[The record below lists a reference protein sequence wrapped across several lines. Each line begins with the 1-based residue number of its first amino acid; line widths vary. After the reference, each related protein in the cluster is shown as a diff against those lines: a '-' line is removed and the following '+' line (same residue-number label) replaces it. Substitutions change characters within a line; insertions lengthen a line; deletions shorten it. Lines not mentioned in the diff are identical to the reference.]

1 MPIPR
6 IPQYPNPPGSPTLY
20 PERAENDLILGLLVS
35 PGYFFVTLVLL
46 IGLALG
52 DTSAYGVNHFLII
65 DGEVFIRTLSYLTYL
80 DPFPDTYLFSTFQI
94 CLFNTFGFLLH
105 VSAGTVEIVAAR
117 EAEANGATVSFTKTK
132 KTFQIIHHNTK
143 SYN

>member
-1 MPIPR
+1 MGKFLFEHCPI
-6 IPQYPNPPGSPTLY
+6 
-20 PERAENDLILGLLVS
+20 LILFRYV
-35 PGYFFVTLVLL
+35 
-46 IGLALG
+46 
-52 DTSAYGVNHFLII
+52 
-65 DGEVFIRTLSYLTYL
+65 
-80 DPFPDTYLFSTFQI
+80 FSTFQI

-143 SYN
+143 SCN

>member
-80 DPFPDTYLFSTFQI
+80 DPFPDIRIFNFSDLPFQHFW
-94 CLFNTFGFLLH
+94 LPA
-105 VSAGTVEIVAAR
+105 SR
-117 EAEANGATVSFTKTK
+117 ERRHSGDRCC
-132 KTFQIIHHNTK
+132 
-143 SYN
+143 